1 MFDGNHHEPFFFCVC
16 VCSCQLSREPTK
28 MFIGNTWR
36 YLLKEKSKACFQIT
50 MELKAPRPLGQ
61 PILMSVNVRKNT
73 TLRGNVAGSFIDQGV
88 RIPISLLEMS
98 LYSQFLKLPSSF
110 ESISPQCIPVQDT
123 IKIQSMYKAWV
134 QRLGSFFASNV
145 VNHKKN
151 TTQNHHRL
159 GGINQPQMAV
169 GIFSIFD
176 VLGMGLLNQTCTR

>member
-1 MFDGNHHEPFFFCVC
+1 MEITMNHFCVC

-110 ESISPQCIPVQDT
+110 ESIPPSASQC
-123 IKIQSMYKAWV
+123 KIRSKYKA
-134 QRLGSFFASNV
+134 
-145 VNHKKN
+145 
-151 TTQNHHRL
+151 
-159 GGINQPQMAV
+159 
-169 GIFSIFD
+169 
-176 VLGMGLLNQTCTR
+176 CTKHGCNALDLFLPVMW